1 MRTPKKTV
9 AEKNR
14 EKNRI
19 LWKILLERTERT
31 ESLKKDRER
40 LVKEIGEKSREN
52 NASGIGGWLMANAI
66 RK

>member
-52 NASGIGGWLMANAI
+52 NAS
-66 RK
+66 

>member
-19 LWKILLERTERT
+19 LWKIFMERTERT
-31 ESLKKDRER
+31 ESLKKARER

-52 NASGIGGWLMANAI
+52 NVSGIGDG
-66 RK
+66 